1 MIIVRL
7 NHSFFGENLM
17 LDHMTFRVSDIAST
31 KAFYSATL
39 ATLGYSLSLEGSYDG
54 MNILGFAHP
63 DATEPDGEKV
73 DVWFVDG
80 SSPYGGA
87 SATTSCHLCWRA
99 ESRAQVDAFYHAAI
113 AAGGKDYGAPG
124 LRPHYHPH
132 YYGAFVI
139 DLEGN
144 NIEAVCHL
152 PE

>member
-1 MIIVRL
+1 
-7 NHSFFGENLM
+7 M
-17 LDHMTFRVSDIAST
+17 LDHMTFRVSDIART
-31 KAFYSATL
+31 KEFYSVTL
-39 ATLGYSLSLEGSYDG
+39 ATLGYSLSLEGNYDEI
-54 MNILGFAHP
+54 NILGFGHP

-80 SSPYGGA
+80 PSPYGSA
-87 SATTSCHLCWRA
+87 AATTSCHLCWRA
-99 ESRAQVDAFYHAAI
+99 ENRAQVDAFYHAAT

-124 LRPHYHPH
+124 LRPHYHPN

-139 DLEGN
+139 DPEGN